1 MGEEGEG
8 EEEDGVLGVGEELRE
23 EEGEVR
29 AGGEEEMVRQTWYSV
44 AGRR

>member
-8 EEEDGVLGVGEELRE
+8 EEEDGVLRVGEELGE
-23 EEGEVR
+23 EDGEVR